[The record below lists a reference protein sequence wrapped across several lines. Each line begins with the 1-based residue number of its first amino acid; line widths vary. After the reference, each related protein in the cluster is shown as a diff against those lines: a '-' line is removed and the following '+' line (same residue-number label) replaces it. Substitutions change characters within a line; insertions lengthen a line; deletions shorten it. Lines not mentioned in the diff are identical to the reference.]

1 MAGMTP
7 QEIVETAL
15 VTGTKRVLVLGCFEQ
30 RVTVYSQQV
39 RALNLVDAILSQGLV
54 RQNGGRVAIVGGGV
68 AGMTAAVAFAK
79 AAPNL
84 ATLDLFERRPSTLDF
99 QRNSRRFLHPH
110 FYDWPAP
117 GANQSD
123 AGLPIMNW
131 QAGPAGDVAKALFIE
146 FERAISTSKLAI
158 FCDHEVTELK
168 STDLGPVRVVTNIG
182 TAANRIYDVVVLAIG
197 FGIERFLGTETS
209 SYWTPTELSGPILAD
224 VDNPLIFI
232 SGNGDGGLVDF
243 LIAAFDSHEHSDI
256 CKLLVDQDLGPAL
269 TELEVIEREAWAPG
283 ADIDLLAH
291 YRDRVRHLVPP
302 DVWVAIN
309 ERLRPNVRICL
320 HTNER
325 HLLRRA
331 TALHNRFTVFLVLEA
346 DADDA
351 MGRKAIT
358 LKVGVDFDGEPPETG
373 DVKLVGDPGAIR
385 PFKRFLRLGPNADA
399 NLTPFAKLLAAYRQ
413 VIAAGNPIRPVSP
426 RLTAT
431 AVDRFEPFRDNAAV
445 VAVQAAPHVA
455 ADRHAQ
461 CVTITRAANGNVV
474 WAGDIQPADIHSLWT
489 AGSTVDLY
497 CDVNAADASRL
508 LPAIARV
515 GAHAGGLTL
524 IIRDAARWR
533 AALSSLWSDRSHPGP
548 HLVFSSPIEDWRDPP
563 HLAQFTELHL
573 GEIVGLIQDR
583 LDAGTLSTV
592 HDALFDFLGPPAV
605 PTGWEI
611 EPALR
616 EQLWELWQVWHGALT
631 IDSEKRRRFLRLLAS
646 VHDKVDLEEAAL
658 VRIGPKIVSRYLTM
672 PTIFALAFAAC
683 SGRSVEPASQHPGN
697 VSVEALTGHTC
708 GVEWIDRRSIHALM
722 AGQHNWT
729 TSVVLLSKLSE
740 AVQMIEGDIRM
751 DQLNSDR
758 PKLGVPSLSE
768 RPIIIGANGE
778 FLRAL
783 EAGTLAL
790 QRFFQSIFQRRA
802 DAARQSLEEI
812 DNA

>member
-1 MAGMTP
+1 MTP
-7 QEIVETAL
+7 QEIVEAAL

-54 RQNGGRVAIVGGGV
+54 RLNGGKVAIVGGGA

-84 ATLDLFERRPSTLDF
+84 ARLDLFERRPSTLDF

-117 GANQSD
+117 GSDQSD

-131 QAGPAGDVAKALFIE
+131 QAGPAGDVAKMLAAE
-146 FERAISTSKLAI
+146 FERTIGTSKLMV

-168 STDLGPVRVVTNIG
+168 STDLGPIRVVTNVG

-197 FGIERFLGTETS
+197 FGIERFLGPETS
-209 SYWTPTELSGPILAD
+209 SYWAPTELSAPILAD

-269 TELEVIEREAWAPG
+269 AELEAIEHEAWAPG
-283 ADIDLLAH
+283 ADIDLLTH
-291 YRDRVRHLVPP
+291 YRDRVRHLVPT
-302 DVWVAIN
+302 DVWSAIN

-320 HTNER
+320 HTKEQR
-325 HLLRRA
+325 LFRRA

-346 DADDA
+346 DADEA

-358 LKVGVDFDGEPPETG
+358 LRVGVDFDGVPPETG
-373 DVKLVGDPGAIR
+373 DVRLVGDPDAIQ
-385 PFKRFLRLGPNADA
+385 PFKRFLRLGPNTDA
-399 NLTPFAKLLAAYRQ
+399 NLTPFAKLLAAYREA
-413 VIAAGNPIRPVSP
+413 IAAGNAIRPMSP

-431 AVDRFEPFRDNAAV
+431 AIDRFESFRKNAAPA
-445 VAVQAAPHVA
+445 AVKAAPPVA
-455 ADRHAQ
+455 AHAHAKR
-461 CVTITRAANGNVV
+461 VTITLAANGSLV
-474 WAGDIQPADIHSLWT
+474 WAGDIQPSEIHLLWV

-515 GAHAGGLTL
+515 GAHAVGLNL

-533 AALSSLWSDRSHPGP
+533 AALNSLWSDRSHPGP
-548 HLVFSSPIEDWRDPP
+548 HLAFSSPIEDWRDPP
-563 HLAQFTELHL
+563 PLAQLGEFHL
-573 GEIVGLIQDR
+573 GEMVDTIQDR
-583 LDAGTLSTV
+583 LDASTLSAV
-592 HDALFDFLGPPAV
+592 HDALFDFLGPSAV

-616 EQLWELWQVWHGALT
+616 ERLWEFWQVWHGDLV
-631 IDSEKRRRFLRLLAS
+631 INPGKRRRFLRLLAS
-646 VHDKVDLEEAAL
+646 VHDKADVEEAAL

-683 SGRSVEPASQHPGN
+683 SGHPVAPTSQHPGN

-722 AGQHNWT
+722 AGRHNWT
-729 TSVVLLSKLSE
+729 TSVVLLSELSE
-740 AVQMIEGDIRM
+740 AVQMMEGDIRM
-751 DQLNSDR
+751 DQINSDP

-768 RPIIIGANGE
+768 RTIVIGANGE
-778 FLRAL
+778 FLSAL
-783 EAGTLAL
+783 EEGTLAV

>member
-1 MAGMTP
+1 MTP
-7 QEIVETAL
+7 QEIVEAAL

-39 RALNLVDAILSQGLV
+39 RAFNLVDAILSQGLV
-54 RQNGGRVAIVGGGV
+54 RLNGGKVAIVGGGV

-84 ATLDLFERRPSTLDF
+84 ARLDLFERRPSTLDF

-110 FYDWPAP
+110 FYDWPAQ
-117 GANQSD
+117 GSDQSD
-123 AGLPIMNW
+123 AGLPLMNW
-131 QAGPAGDVAKALFIE
+131 QAGPAGDVAKTLATE
-146 FERAISTSKLAI
+146 FERAIGTSKLAV

-168 STDLGPVRVVTNIG
+168 STDLGPVRVVTNVG

-197 FGIERFLGTETS
+197 FGIERFLGPETS

-269 TELEVIEREAWAPG
+269 AELEAIEHEAWAPG

-302 DVWVAIN
+302 DVWAAIN

-320 HTNER
+320 HTKEQR
-325 HLLRRA
+325 LLRRA

-358 LKVGVDFDGEPPETG
+358 LKVGVDFDGVPPETG
-373 DVKLVGDPGAIR
+373 DVRLVGDPSAIQ

-399 NLTPFAKLLAAYRQ
+399 NLTPFAKLLAAYREA
-413 VIAAGNPIRPVSP
+413 IAAGNPIRPVSP

-431 AVDRFEPFRDNAAV
+431 AVDRFEPFRENAAV
-445 VAVQAAPHVA
+445 AAVQAAPQVA
-455 ADRHAQ
+455 AYPHAQ
-461 CVTITRAANGNVV
+461 RVTITLATNGNVV
-474 WAGDIQPADIHSLWT
+474 WAGDIQPSDIHLLWV
-489 AGSTVDLY
+489 AGSTVALY

-524 IIRDAARWR
+524 IMRDAARWR
-533 AALSSLWSDRSHPGP
+533 TALNSLWSDRSHPGP
-548 HLVFSSPIEDWRDPP
+548 NLAFSSPIEDWRDPP
-563 HLAQFTELHL
+563 PLAQLAELHL
-573 GEIVGLIQDR
+573 GEMVDTIQDR
-583 LDAGTLSTV
+583 LDTSTLSAV
-592 HDALFDFLGPPAV
+592 HGALFDFLGPPAV

-616 EQLWELWQVWHGALT
+616 ERLWELWQVWNGALA
-631 IDSEKRRRFLRLLAS
+631 IDPEKRRRFLRLLAS
-646 VHDKVDLEEAAL
+646 VHDKVDVEEAAL

-683 SGRSVEPASQHPGN
+683 SGRPVAPVSQHPGN

-729 TSVVLLSKLSE
+729 TSVVLLSELSE
-740 AVQMIEGDIRM
+740 AVQMMEGDIRM
-751 DQLNSDR
+751 DQISSDR

-768 RPIIIGANGE
+768 RPIVIGANGE
-778 FLRAL
+778 FLCAL
-783 EAGTLAL
+783 EEGTLAV

-802 DAARQSLEEI
+802 DAARQSLEEV

>member
-1 MAGMTP
+1 MTP
-7 QEIVETAL
+7 QEIVEAAL
-15 VTGTKRVLVLGCFEQ
+15 VTGTKGVLVLGCFEQ

-39 RALNLVDAILSQGLV
+39 RALNLVDAILSQGLI
-54 RQNGGRVAIVGGGV
+54 RLTGGKVAIVGGGV

-79 AAPNL
+79 AAPDL
-84 ATLDLFERRPSTLDF
+84 ARLDLFERRPSTLDF

-117 GANQSD
+117 GFDQSD
-123 AGLPIMNW
+123 AGLPVMNW
-131 QAGPAGDVAKALFIE
+131 QAGPAGDVAKTLAAE
-146 FERAISTSKLAI
+146 FDRAIGTSKLAV

-168 STDLGPVRVVTNIG
+168 CADLGPVRVVTNVG
-182 TAANRIYDVVVLAIG
+182 TAANRIYDVVILAIG
-197 FGIERFLGTETS
+197 FGIERFLGPETS
-209 SYWTPTELSGPILAD
+209 SYWTPNELSGPILAN
-224 VDNPLIFI
+224 VNNPIIFI

-256 CKLLVDQDLGPAL
+256 CNLLVDQDLGPAL
-269 TELEVIEREAWAPG
+269 AELEAIEHEAWAPG

-302 DVWVAIN
+302 DVWAAIN

-320 HTNER
+320 HTKEQR
-325 HLLRRA
+325 LLRRA

-351 MGRKAIT
+351 IGQKVIT
-358 LKVGVDFDGEPPETG
+358 LKVGVDFDGVPPATG
-373 DVKLVGDPGAIR
+373 DVRLLGDPAIQ
-385 PFKRFLRLGPNADA
+385 PFKRFLRLGPDA
-399 NLTPFAKLLAAYRQ
+399 NANLKSFAKLLASYREA
-413 VIAAGNPIRPVSP
+413 IAAKAPIRPVSP
-426 RLTAT
+426 RLAAT
-431 AVDRFEPFRDNAAV
+431 AVERFEPIRANAAV
-445 VAVQAAPHVA
+445 NAAQAPPQVA
-455 ADRHAQ
+455 AYPNTQHII
-461 CVTITRAANGNVV
+461 ITLAVNGNVV
-474 WAGDIQPADIHSLWT
+474 WAGDIQPSDIHLLWA

-533 AALSSLWSDRSHPGP
+533 AALNSLWSDSSHPGP
-548 HLVFSSPIEDWRDPP
+548 HLNFSSPIEDWRDPP
-563 HLAQFTELHL
+563 PLAQITELNL
-573 GEIVGLIQDR
+573 GEMVDAIQDR
-583 LDAGTLSTV
+583 LDTITLSAV
-592 HDALFDFLGPPAV
+592 HSALFDFLGAPAV

-616 EQLWELWQVWHGALT
+616 ERLWELWQVWNVALAN
-631 IDSEKRRRFLRLLAS
+631 DPERRRRFLRLLSS
-646 VHDKVDLEEAAL
+646 VHDKVDIEEAAL
-658 VRIGPKIVSRYLTM
+658 VRVGPKIVRRHLTM
-672 PTIFALAFAAC
+672 PIIFALAFAGC
-683 SGRSVEPASQHPGN
+683 SGRSVAPASQHPGN
-697 VSVEALTGHTC
+697 VYVEALTGHTC

-729 TSVVLLSKLSE
+729 TNIVLLSELSE
-740 AVQMIEGDIRM
+740 AVQMMEGDIRM
-751 DQLNSDR
+751 DQISSDR
-758 PKLGVPSLSE
+758 PKLGVPSLSD

-783 EAGTLAL
+783 EEGALAV
-790 QRFFQSIFQRRA
+790 QRFFYYIFQRRA
-802 DAARQSLEEI
+802 DAARQSLEGV